1 MQNPREQLLNR
12 LAALHTERSG
22 WFSHWREI
30 SDFLLPRRGRWL
42 SGERNRGGK
51 KNNNIIDPTGGL
63 ALRTLKSGM
72 MAGITSP
79 ARPWFKLTTP
89 DPDMAEFKPV
99 KVWLER
105 VEMLMRAVYHASNI
119 YQSLQQVYEEVGGF
133 GTAPMMIFSNFENV
147 IHTKCLTVGEYYC
160 AENHLG
166 QIDTIY
172 REFGMTVEQLV
183 QEFGLEEIS
192 ATARRL
198 WDQGQ
203 YDTWVDVV
211 HVIQPNR
218 RMRDGSMLTDKRF
231 MSVYIEK
238 GADDAKGRLLAKR
251 GFEEYPAPV
260 PRWDLLAGDVYGRS
274 PGMDALGEIKALQI
288 KQRRKAEAI
297 EKLVRPPMVAPT
309 ALRGQPSSILPGSVT
324 YVDAVSESARFRPA
338 YEVNPQIEHL
348 LLDIRDGQ
356 EIINRTFYAD
366 LFLMLHESD
375 RRQITATEVAER
387 HEEKLLMLGPV
398 LDRLHRDLLQPTIDR
413 TFGVMVRAGIVP
425 PAPQELE
432 GIDLKVEFVSMLAQA
447 QKMVDTASIERMA
460 GFAGNLAAVN
470 PEVLDVVDFDETVY
484 GYGERLGVPAEMLR
498 DKKAVAAMRAQRAQ
512 QVAAQQAVEMGS
524 QAAQGAKTLSETP
537 IRGETLLA
545 GLLGGPGP
553 QGAA

>member
-1 MQNPREQLLNR
+1 MQTPREQLLTR
-12 LAALHTERSG
+12 AEALRNERSG

-30 SDFLLPRRGRWL
+30 GDFLLPRRGRWL
-42 SGERNRGGK
+42 SSDRNKGGK
-51 KNNNIIDPTGGL
+51 KNTNIIDPTGGL

-89 DPDMAEFKPV
+89 DPDMADFKPV

-105 VEMLMRAVYHASNI
+105 VEQLMYAVYGSSNI
-119 YQSLQQVYEEVGGF
+119 YQSLQQIYEEIGAF
-133 GTAPMMIFSNFENV
+133 GTAPMMILENFDNA
-147 IHTKCLTVGEYYC
+147 IHTKSLTAGEYFC

-166 QIDTIY
+166 QVDTLY
-172 REFGMTVEQLV
+172 REFSMTVEQMV
-183 QEFGLEEIS
+183 EKFGEEAVS
-192 ATARRL
+192 GTVKRL
-198 WDQGQ
+198 WDQGN
-203 YDTWVDVV
+203 YDSAVDVV
-211 HVIQPNR
+211 HAIQPNR
-218 RMRDGSMLTDKRF
+218 RMRNGETLTDKPF

-238 GADDAKGRLLAKR
+238 GADDARGRLLQAR
-251 GFEEYPAPV
+251 GFDEYPAPV

-274 PGMDALGEIKALQI
+274 PGMDALGEIKGLQI

-297 EKLVRPPMVAPT
+297 EKMVRPPMTAPT
-309 ALRGQPSSILPGSVT
+309 SLQGRPSSILPGEVT
-324 YVDAVSESARFRPA
+324 YVDSVQGGTAFKPA

-348 LLDIRDGQ
+348 LLDIRDSQ
-356 EIINRTFYAD
+356 QIINRTFYAD
-366 LFLMLHESD
+366 LFLMLTDSD

-413 TFGVMVRAGIVP
+413 TFSILSRAQLLP
-425 PAPQELE
+425 PAPEELQ
-432 GIDLKVEFVSMLAQA
+432 GVDLEVEFVSMLAQA

-470 PEVLDVVDFDETVY
+470 PEALDVVDFDETIY

-498 DKKAVAAMRAQRAQ
+498 DRKAVEAIRAARAQ
-512 QVAAQQAVEMGS
+512 QIAAQQAVEMGS
-524 QAAQGAKTLSETP
+524 QAAQGAKVLSETP
-537 IRGETLLA
+537 IRGETMLSS
-545 GLLGGPGP
+545 LLGGPGAP
-553 QGAA
+553 AAT

>member
-203 YDTWVDVV
+203 YDPWVDVV

-274 PGMDALGEIKALQI
+274 PGMDALGQI